1 MERLTYREN
10 GWVGVHDRTDGV
22 VSTNSQ
28 AVHRLAD
35 IEDVLELH
43 EVKDIEELRKM
54 LGFYTFLKTLGVR
67 KGAITTAD
75 QFRSKIEDCTTYK
88 ASWGE
93 LLKYLWDRSGEKD
106 ITVAEFRFIKSML
119 DKMMAIRSKYE
130 RK

>member
-10 GWVGVHDRTDGV
+10 DWVGVHNQTDGV

-54 LGFYTFLKTLGVR
+54 LGFYTFLKTLG
-67 KGAITTAD
+67 
-75 QFRSKIEDCTTYK
+75 
-88 ASWGE
+88 
-93 LLKYLWDRSGEKD
+93 
-106 ITVAEFRFIKSML
+106 IK
-119 DKMMAIRSKYE
+119 K
-130 RK
+130 